1 MEFGEQLVA
10 ALKRRGFSTEDSVEI
25 ADWYLG
31 APSSPFPA
39 NFQRA
44 VLAANGYDP
53 SQPRNADGE
62 WTAGGGARPREHR
75 DKGFQDRYGNGN
87 PDTLAANPQMNI
99 ERGKAVFTRLARK
112 QTGEEP
118 HAMYRKGLGWI
129 GVEAGTAGNP
139 GNGYAGGSGIAHIL
153 AKHGKEG
160 ITAEVVA
167 ETLQRGEMF
176 RNWEPKENRAN
187 KRKVTLIRGNNVAI
201 LAKSNNGR
209 ILITDFDVVKGH
221 DKATVEEKL
230 AVYKKAGPYH
240 ARGENE

>member
-129 GVEAGTAGNP
+129 GVVVHDGADVITGDRHGHFRAELLIDVVYAYLAELIARFDTREDFSRSQVGVQSVENILCARNHERSVAGRVFLPATPLVLGC
-139 GNGYAGGSGIAHIL
+139 SGIVIYA
-153 AKHGKEG
+153 
-160 ITAEVVA
+160 
-167 ETLQRGEMF
+167 
-176 RNWEPKENRAN
+176 
-187 KRKVTLIRGNNVAI
+187 
-201 LAKSNNGR
+201 
-209 ILITDFDVVKGH
+209 
-221 DKATVEEKL
+221 
-230 AVYKKAGPYH
+230 
-240 ARGENE
+240 